1 MLKVFVP
8 TTPNPTTGFFV
19 IVPHEDVVMTD
30 LTVEEAFKMII
41 SGGIV
46 SPTALEGRLSALRQP
61 SGAAV
66 ADDDDHLD
74 AWD

>member
-19 IVPHEDVVMTD
+19 IVPYQDVLMTD
-30 LTVEEAFKMII
+30 LTAEEAFKMII

-46 SPTALEGRLSALRQP
+46 SPTALEGRLFAARP
-61 SGAAV
+61 SGEV
-66 ADDDDHLD
+66 VTTDDDDYLD